1 MAKEATEVRLNGFIR
16 LMVFGLMGVVGAD
29 LSGLM
34 YTDGARVEWEVFRPG
49 LGAAEELKAEH
60 QCTFRYV
67 WQHL

>member
-1 MAKEATEVRLNGFIR
+1 
-16 LMVFGLMGVVGAD
+16 MVFGLMGVVGAD

-34 YTDGARVEWEVFRPG
+34 YTDGARVEWEVFRLG

>member
-1 MAKEATEVRLNGFIR
+1 
-16 LMVFGLMGVVGAD
+16 MVFGLMGVVGAD

-67 WQHL
+67 TMATFVINLHHCFIS